1 MNLINERRQAI
12 IRYRLELAASAIL
25 APIIVT
31 VTAVMTSPLAF
42 GVFEQGL
49 V

>member
-1 MNLINERRQAI
+1 MKLINERKQAV
-12 IRYRLELAASAIL
+12 IRYRLEVAVAAIM

-31 VTAVMTSPLAF
+31 ITAVTTSPLAF